1 MKPRLK
7 SSKKWTPIPQD
18 VVLQIQELFK
28 ENFQKELQNSKII
41 AEGRIYSEE
50 ILLRVGYLE
59 NGRLAQY
66 NFEVSMPY
74 KLTQEDSALTS
85 LSLCVD
91 AVGSLMAE
99 HFEDPET
106 QELPYSWTES
116 EFEGKKIWIQHSTE
130 NSELAKKANQLLGD
144 EEDQLVYEDEDL
156 DLEELEDSDLSQDD
170 GDSDDEDPDDDGSG
184 APRGPLH

>member
-1 MKPRLK
+1 MQPRLK

-18 VVLQIQELFK
+18 VILQIQELFK
-28 ENFQKELQNSKII
+28 ENFQKELQDSRVI
-41 AEGRIYSEE
+41 AEGRIYPGE

-74 KLTQEDSALTS
+74 ALTKEESALTC
-85 LSLCVD
+85 LTTCVD

-99 HFEDPET
+99 HFEDPES

-116 EFEGKKIWIQHSTE
+116 DFEGKKIWVQHSTE
-130 NSELAKKANQLLGD
+130 NSELAKKASQLLNED
-144 EEDQLVYEDEDL
+144 EEQLVYEEESFDDL
-156 DLEELEDSDLSQDD
+156 GELEDSET
-170 GDSDDEDPDDDGSG
+170 DDEDPDDDSG
-184 APRGPLH
+184 GPKGPLH

>member
-28 ENFQKELQNSKII
+28 ENFQKELQNSRIV

-74 KLTQEDSALTS
+74 KLTQEDSALIC

-99 HFEDPET
+99 HFEDTES

-116 EFEGKKIWIQHSTE
+116 EFEGKKIWVQHSTE
-130 NSELAKKANQLLGD
+130 NSELAKKANQLLDD
-144 EEDQLVYEDEDL
+144 EEEQLVYEEE
-156 DLEELEDSDLSQDD
+156 EELEDSELSDD
-170 GDSDDEDPDDDGSG
+170 DESDDEDPDDDSG
-184 APRGPLH
+184 GPKGPLH